1 MNDIKKIYKIL
12 YREYD
17 SQKWWPIFN
26 DKKRI
31 FEYKI
36 DTPINEKECFEIIIG
51 TILTQNTSWTNVEKA
66 IDNLIKNNVLD
77 AEKIIKI
84 NKNKLAS
91 LIKSS
96 GYYNQKAERLKVIAR
111 FFLNNKDP
119 NREELL
125 NLKGVGKETADSILL
140 YAYNKPYFVVDAYTK
155 RIMNRIGFKENDY
168 DKLQE
173 LFYKNLERD
182 YRLFNEFH
190 ALLVRLAKEN
200 CKKTPVCI
208 NCCLKEKCRFKNKSI

>member
-66 IDNLIKNNVLD
+66 IDNL
-77 AEKIIKI
+77 KIRSDIR
-84 NKNKLAS
+84 ATGWAAY
-91 LIKSS
+91 LI
-96 GYYNQKAERLKVIAR
+96 
-111 FFLNNKDP
+111 
-119 NREELL
+119 EEL
-125 NLKGVGKETADSILL
+125 
-140 YAYNKPYFVVDAYTK
+140 
-155 RIMNRIGFKENDY
+155 
-168 DKLQE
+168 
-173 LFYKNLERD
+173 NLEAINVRHLHIGPD
-182 YRLFNEFH
+182 SGI
-190 ALLVRLAKEN
+190 LVEPATIKPSPCDNHPAIETEHSKLIECKELN
-200 CKKTPVCI
+200 AVKCECSYTAQLGHLSCI
-208 NCCLKEKCRFKNKSI
+208 VKVNSIPDGKWGLSTFDCLK